1 MTRTIFPSSRYKRDL
16 KRIRNNLKLL
26 SDLTS
31 IIADLAADKPLD
43 PSCRDHELSNNWSGF
58 LDCHVRP
65 DLVLIYQKTDAEI
78 RILRLERLGSH
89 AELFG

>member
-26 SDLTS
+26 SDLTR
-31 IIADLAADKPLD
+31 IIADLAADNPLD
-43 PSCRDHELSNNWSGF
+43 PSCRDHELGNNWSGF
-58 LDCHVRP
+58 RDCHIRP

>member
-1 MTRTIFPSSRYKRDL
+1 MSRSVIQSSRFKKDYKRVQSN
-16 KRIRNNLKLL
+16 KAIVFKLRQVV
-26 SDLTS
+26 
-31 IIADLAADKPLD
+31 AYLAADKPLD
-43 PSCRDHELSNNWSGF
+43 PSCRDHELGNNWSGF
-58 LDCHVRP
+58 RDCHIRP

>member
-26 SDLTS
+26 SDLTR

-43 PSCRDHELSNNWSGF
+43 PSCRDHELGNNWSGF
-58 LDCHVRP
+58 RDCHIRP